1 MESRLRAGSCR
12 HVSLLVEMAMEAP
25 RHQKSSDVR
34 RVAESDGQGDGP
46 QREGSQSILW
56 KYVKPGS
63 HLIRSTNDDFQI
75 FNRKSSFGPRIVGF
89 FFNQKCR
96 LSSTLRPYYCCHQRP
111 SWESRSHIPGVPGGR
126 GRAGRGGQGRA
137 SSPGAGEAPP
147 SRVAAGD
154 IPVPSPSRAWGGRRG
169 LSSAFLSS
177 SSVSHRLRTHQPS
190 LSPASAHHPAAAA
203 RR

>member
-1 MESRLRAGSCR
+1 MESWLYAGSCQ
-12 HVSLLVEMAMEAP
+12 HASLLVETAMEAP
-25 RHQKSSDVR
+25 RHQKSSDVHR
-34 RVAESDGQGDGP
+34 TAESDGRGDGP

-63 HLIRSTNDDFQI
+63 HLTRSTNSDFQI
-75 FNRKSSFGPRIVGF
+75 FNRKSSFGPQIVH
-89 FFNQKCR
+89 FFNQKCW
-96 LSSTLRPYYCCHQRP
+96 LSSTMRLYYCCHQRP
-111 SWESRSHIPGVPGGR
+111 SWESCSCILGVPGGW
-126 GRAGRGGQGRA
+126 GHAGRGGKGRA

-154 IPVPSPSRAWGGRRG
+154 IPVPSPSRGWGGCRG
-169 LSSAFLSS
+169 LSSTFLSS

-190 LSPASAHHPAAAA
+190 FSPASTHHPTAAA